1 MGYGHFYMSVVFVS
15 LYGLMMSS
23 SMCAVSDSD
32 IDFHSMVFVFDGSE
46 MDQLNRSQFHPVCQ

>member
-1 MGYGHFYMSVVFVS
+1 MVIFTCLLFVS
-15 LYGLMMSS
+15 LYGLMMSLLL
-23 SMCAVSDSD
+23 MCAMSDSD